1 MSFQK
6 LKKLQQNDKI
16 NLLELKE
23 SYKQNV
29 TIIDNDTDKK
39 LLLIECDNRQESLC
53 YSQIKSISCK

>member
-1 MSFQK
+1 MFQQ

-39 LLLIECDNRQESLC
+39 LLLIECNGTKQSLC
-53 YSQIKSISCK
+53 YSQIKSIK